1 MSAERSAI
9 LNRLLRSIR
18 LSEGEFALL
27 LAQCNS
33 FKVREAI
40 MAELRSQLGAGLYL
54 WHATPRKPLS
64 EALLSEELLSR
75 SMSNAALFAI

>member
-1 MSAERSAI
+1 
-9 LNRLLRSIR
+9 
-18 LSEGEFALL
+18 
-27 LAQCNS
+27 
-33 FKVREAI
+33 

-75 SMSNAALFAI
+75 SMSNAALFAS